1 LVHLFGWCFILRSTG
16 ISPLSW
22 HGHRVLGNCQPLGC
36 WLPPAHYNCCSM
48 LFVQLLPQPSEAE
61 RCLEITLPCGTT
73 AKLRRD
79 FTEWTA
85 FRMMSVSN
93 TQQYAWI
100 SGWECVDSPL
110 NLHIPYTAEARQG
123 ILTSAEMF
131 NPPLENAGGS
141 QLLLAKS
148 VVLPQG
154 PATSEPQLVLWSGCN
169 GSCTDCAEGTG
180 KLWVLEDF
188 PPCTVTASGGVFRLM
203 YNRNPAYQNTHENC
217 WSSLERSDRETE
229 KQSMVQTICSLLS
242 VCSVV
247 GCVIAALLV
256 CVRNS
261 LKRLFSARSLQNTGT
276 GSAAPAYAIGRAA
289 IEKHFPVKYSNE
301 GNLCIV
307 CLLDI
312 EEHEPGRRLQ
322 CGHEFHAG
330 CIADW
335 WTHRPRR
342 VLECPLCKCKQRLV
356 EDNPEGDEG
365 QAPTGSVATAP
376 ETATADVDRSYGRSN
391 EVEGIQVA

>member
-1 LVHLFGWCFILRSTG
+1 VTTTESRKLSATG
-16 ISPLSW
+16 L
-22 HGHRVLGNCQPLGC
+22 L
-36 WLPPAHYNCCSM
+36 AATCS
-48 LFVQLLPQPSEAE
+48 LQLLQHAVRPATATAIRGRTLSRNHLTLRYHGQVAE
-61 RCLEITLPCGTT
+61 RFHGVDSFPNDVCLEHPAICMD
-73 AKLRRD
+73 LRL
-79 FTEWTA
+79 
-85 FRMMSVSN
+85 
-93 TQQYAWI
+93 
-100 SGWECVDSPL
+100 WECVDSPL